1 MYFESHAH
9 YNDTRYDEDRNKI
22 LEELKQNNVSYL
34 INIGTDIKT
43 SIESIELAKNYDF
56 IYATVGIHPHD
67 AKDMTNQDIQTLE
80 ELCKNEKVVAIGEIG
95 LDFYYDNSPKEI
107 QKEVF
112 IKQLKLAKK
121 LNKPVVIHSRE
132 ASQEV
137 FDIIKSSGVNK
148 GVIHAYSGSKEMALE
163 YNNLGFYIG
172 VGGVVTFKNAKKLV
186 EVVENVPLEKILIE
200 TDAPYLTPEPFRGT
214 RNDSTKLKYVVEK
227 IANIKNITPEEVEKI
242 TLNNGLNLFFQEETV

>member
-22 LEELKQNNVSYL
+22 LEELKENNVSYL
-34 INIGTDIKT
+34 INIGTDVKT
-43 SIESIELAKNYDF
+43 SLESIELAKNYDY
-56 IYATVGIHPHD
+56 IYATVGIHPHE
-67 AKDMTNQDIQTLE
+67 AKNITNEDIKTLE

-112 IKQLKLAKK
+112 IKQLNLAKK

-163 YNNLGFYIG
+163 YNSLGFYIG

-186 EVVENVPLEKILIE
+186 EVVENTPLEKILIE

-227 IANIKNITPEEVEKI
+227 IANIKNITPEEVEKT
-242 TLNNGLNLFFQEETV
+242 TLNNGLNLFFN